1 MKLLNKA
8 GEMASLEG
16 PDDKKTGT
24 LDVGENERMNEPQ
37 RGYYSSMDPQR
48 MGAVHPFHC
57 GSGKQH
63 YP

>member
-1 MKLLNKA
+1 M
-8 GEMASLEG
+8 
-16 PDDKKTGT
+16 
-24 LDVGENERMNEPQ
+24 DVNENERMNEQQ

-48 MGAVHPFHC
+48 MGAVNPFHS